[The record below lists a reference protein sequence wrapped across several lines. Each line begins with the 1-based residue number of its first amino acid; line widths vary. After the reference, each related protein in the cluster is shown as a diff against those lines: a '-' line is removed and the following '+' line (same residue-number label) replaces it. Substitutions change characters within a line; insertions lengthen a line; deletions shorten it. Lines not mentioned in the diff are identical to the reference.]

1 MSDEGSKKTYLLN
14 GLIKEWS
21 LFWQTFASEDEGDDQ
36 GEKDK
41 QSSSFSKDPFL
52 TGQIETLGLEQ
63 IRAITKA
70 LSSDRKKL
78 NQKLESLRKEIDLNS
93 AKLEALRLVGG
104 DFEQTLQNINTLNDL
119 GESINSQLGKINDR
133 LKMARAR
140 EDRIKSAK
148 RAEL

>member
-1 MSDEGSKKTYLLN
+1 M
-14 GLIKEWS
+14 
-21 LFWQTFASEDEGDDQ
+21 
-36 GEKDK
+36 
-41 QSSSFSKDPFL
+41 

-104 DFEQTLQNINTLNDL
+104 DFEQTLQNINSLHDL

-148 RAEL
+148 RLEI